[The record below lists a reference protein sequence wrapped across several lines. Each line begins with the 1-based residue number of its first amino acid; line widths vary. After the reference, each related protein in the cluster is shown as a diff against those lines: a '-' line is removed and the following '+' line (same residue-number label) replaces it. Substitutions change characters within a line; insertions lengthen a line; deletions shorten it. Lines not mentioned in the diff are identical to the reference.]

1 MTLTISEQAMVQIST
16 LLILALSVVLAAFLT
31 LNYTQRRTRS
41 YLFWSTGLWLF
52 ALGVLEEFLFSSGY
66 YSEFMINF
74 YLGITAL
81 LVELL
86 ALGSISLLASKMAK
100 SAYYVFSALSALAL
114 LYVLG
119 TETVGNILVN
129 HVVYGALPLG
139 IVSVSSV
146 ITFPAAFVLIVTAAL
161 TYRRTKNR
169 KMLSIIAG
177 VAVVS
182 IAGSLYLVQFPA
194 FLYYSEFIGI
204 LLLWLG
210 FFDVSPKRTLRVLE
224 YGIARVKARQ
234 SHREAVPAWA

>member
-1 MTLTISEQAMVQIST
+1 MTSLISEQAVVQIST
-16 LLILALSVVLAAFLT
+16 LLILVLSVVLAAFLT
-31 LNYTQRRTRS
+31 RNYAQKRTRS
-41 YLFWSTGLWLF
+41 YLFWSIGLWLF
-52 ALGVLEEFLFSSGY
+52 SLGVLEEFLFSSGY
-66 YSEFMINF
+66 YDEFLISF
-74 YLGITAL
+74 YLGISAL
-81 LVELL
+81 LVEFL
-86 ALGSISLLASKMAK
+86 ALGSISLLASRMVK

-114 LYVLG
+114 LFVLA

-139 IVSVSSV
+139 IVTVSSV

-161 TYRRTKNR
+161 TYRRTRNR

-177 VAVVS
+177 VVVVS

-210 FFDVSPKRTLRVLE
+210 FFDVSPKRKGGAAPGVVGRDTVR
-224 YGIARVKARQ
+224 ATR
-234 SHREAVPAWA
+234 